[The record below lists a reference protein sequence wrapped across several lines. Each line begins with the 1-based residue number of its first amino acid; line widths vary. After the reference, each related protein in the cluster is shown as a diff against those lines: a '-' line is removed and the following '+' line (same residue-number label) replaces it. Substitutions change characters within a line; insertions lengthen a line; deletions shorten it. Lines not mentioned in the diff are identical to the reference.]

1 MDPQV
6 FYDLTQNVSFDY
18 SCSVYPLVIASHPSD
33 SNQFTL
39 GMTNGGVYVIKPLEL
54 EGKWGVGPPL
64 DNVTIGSNPTLSN
77 QGLELAPR

>member
-33 SNQFTL
+33 SNQFAL
-39 GMTNGGVYVIKPLEL
+39 GMTNGGVYVIEPSESP
-54 EGKWGVGPPL
+54 GKWGVGPPP
-64 DNVTIGSNPTLSN
+64 NNGTVGSNPTLRN

>member
-33 SNQFTL
+33 SNQFAL
-39 GMTNGGVYVIKPLEL
+39 GMNDGGVYVIEPSESA
-54 EGKWGVGPPL
+54 EKWGVGPPP
-64 DNVTIGSNPTLSN
+64 DNGTVGSNPTLSN
-77 QGLELAPR
+77 QGLEPAPR

>member
-18 SCSVYPLVIASHPSD
+18 LCNVYPLVIASHPSD
-33 SNQFTL
+33 SNQFAL
-39 GMTNGGVYVIKPLEL
+39 GMTDRGVYVIEPLESA
-54 EGKWGVGPPL
+54 GKWGVGPPL
-64 DNVTIGSNPTLSN
+64 DNGTIGSNPTLIN